1 MQSKDDIENKVEHIK
16 RYYGKDLANED
27 GLIQEIKLWKQFWK
41 KRKSRKIKNTLS
53 NIRTFSPKIIYQMFP
68 NIVRILSIILTTP
81 ATSASVEKPNSVV
94 YYVKTDFR
102 RAMSGDRFNALLLL
116 SVHRDIKL
124 DCKKFINMYAMRYPG
139 RMVLKNLINS
149 TVADE
154 KSVTSFS
161 GSLKFFKF

>member
-1 MQSKDDIENKVEHIK
+1 
-16 RYYGKDLANED
+16 
-27 GLIQEIKLWKQFWK
+27 
-41 KRKSRKIKNTLS
+41 
-53 NIRTFSPKIIYQMFP
+53 MFP

-102 RAMSGDRFNALLLL
+102 GAMSGDRFNALLLL

-124 DCKKFINMYAMRYPG
+124 DCKKLIIMYAMRYPG